1 MMNILKTLFPFFF
14 EKEEQVK
21 TPPRVVTAKATV
33 RPPSAMKQINKKS
46 EKAMKA
52 KIKKTIEQSHD
63 DLVKAPKKRGRPSK
77 AKK

>member
-33 RPPSAMKQINKKS
+33 RPAAT
-46 EKAMKA
+46 KAMKA

-63 DLVKAPKKRGRPSK
+63 DLVKAPKKRGRPPK

>member
-52 KIKKTIEQSHD
+52 PIKK
-63 DLVKAPKKRGRPSK
+63 KAAPKKRGRPPK